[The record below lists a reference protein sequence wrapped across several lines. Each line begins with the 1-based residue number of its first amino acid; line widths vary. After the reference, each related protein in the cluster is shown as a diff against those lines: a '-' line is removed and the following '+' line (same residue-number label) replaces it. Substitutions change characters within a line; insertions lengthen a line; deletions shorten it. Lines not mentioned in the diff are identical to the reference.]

1 VKKKKMQKAISKTER
16 KKEKKRKRKAE
27 LDFQML
33 RAAKD

>member
-1 VKKKKMQKAISKTER
+1 MQKAISKTER